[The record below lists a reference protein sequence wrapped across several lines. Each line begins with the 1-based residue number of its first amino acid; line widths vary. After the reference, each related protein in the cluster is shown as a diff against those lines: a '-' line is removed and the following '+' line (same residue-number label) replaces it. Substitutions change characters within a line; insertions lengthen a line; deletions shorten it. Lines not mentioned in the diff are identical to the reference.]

1 MTPHSRRDFIR
12 LTCCSAATASM
23 VAGLS
28 KFGLVTALAQGISDY
43 KALVCIF
50 LFGGNDS
57 NNMIIPFDSAGYKNY
72 QTIRSNLAL
81 AQATLLP
88 LQTGTQANYALHPSM
103 PELQSL
109 FNNDKALATLA
120 NVGTLVQP
128 TTRQN
133 YQSYQGLPEHLFSHS
148 DQQDQWQTTQ
158 LTGSASSGWA
168 GKIADKISPTFNTSA
183 LFPPILS
190 VAGNNIFGTGDF
202 TRPFTMSPGSTP
214 GAKGFDS
221 SAASQARLLAVQQLL
236 TFDTGISLV
245 QAASSVTGR
254 SIQDGIVL
262 STALNN
268 IPAIQTVFPA
278 NNFLASQLK
287 QVAQVIAAR
296 SALNIR
302 RQVFFCSIGGFDTHS
317 DQLAA
322 QAGLLTQLSQAMA
335 AFYQT
340 TKELGIANNVTAFT
354 LSEFSRTLQ
363 PGSNAGTD
371 HAWGGHQMVLGGAVK
386 GNAMYGAFPALAL
399 GGPQDTGNNGRWI
412 PSTSVDQYAATLASW
427 FGVAATDLPGIF
439 PNLAN
444 FQTSNLGFLG

>member
-12 LTCCSAATASM
+12 LTCCSAATASI

-28 KFGLVTALAQGISDY
+28 KFGLVSALAQGTSDY

-57 NNMIIPFDSAGYKNY
+57 NNMIIPFDPAGYKSY

-81 AQATLLP
+81 EQASLLP
-88 LQTGTQANYALHPSM
+88 LHTGTQANFALHPSM
-103 PELQSL
+103 AELQSL
-109 FNNDKALATLA
+109 FNNDKVLATLA

-128 TTRQN
+128 TTKQN
-133 YQSYQGLPEHLFSHS
+133 YQSYQRLPQNLFSHS

-158 LTGSASSGWA
+158 LSGSPGSGWA
-168 GKIADKISPTFNTSA
+168 GRVADKISPSFNSSA

-190 VAGNNIFGTGDF
+190 VAGNNLFGTGDV
-202 TRPFTMSPGSTP
+202 TRPFTMTP
-214 GAKGFDS
+214 GYTPGVQGFDS
-221 SAASQARLLAVQQLL
+221 SAASKARFLAMQQLL
-236 TFDTGISLV
+236 TFDTGVSMV
-245 QAASSVTGR
+245 QATSTITGQA
-254 SIQDGIVL
+254 IQDGIVL
-262 STALNN
+262 SNALKN

-278 NNFLASQLK
+278 SNDLGWQLK

-317 DQLAA
+317 NQLAV
-322 QAGLLTQLSQAMA
+322 QAPQLRQLSQAMA
-335 AFYQT
+335 AFYES
-340 TKELGIANNVTAFT
+340 TKELGIANDVTTFT

-363 PGSNAGTD
+363 PGSNAGSD
-371 HAWGGHQMVLGGAVK
+371 HAWGGHQMALGGAVK
-386 GNAMYGAFPALAL
+386 GNKMYGTFPTLAL
-399 GGPQDTGNNGRWI
+399 GGPDDTGDNGRWI

-427 FGVAATDLPGIF
+427 FGVAGTDLPGII

-444 FQTSNLGFLG
+444 FRSSNLGFLG